1 MLERALE
8 IASGGGSLVLGL
20 VDSDL
25 RPYATR
31 GWHIEP
37 VGDQSTLLRVVFHM
51 DPALA
56 HVPKVGGSISV
67 TTADLFTYEAIQ
79 AIGVIRSVGEPAEE
93 TLQGMRSRVDAFV
106 RRLTLAHQ
114 DSEETIRQMLPPD
127 FTEIVFE
134 PDEFRVQTPGKASS
148 QGASR

>member
-1 MLERALE
+1 MERVLQ
-8 IASGGGSLVLGL
+8 IASGGGSLIIGL

-37 VGDQSTLLRVVFHM
+37 VSEQPTLLRVVLYQ
-51 DPALA
+51 DPALT
-56 HVPKVGGSISV
+56 HVPDLGASISV

-79 AIGVIRSVGEPAEE
+79 TIGVIRSVGEPTQE
-93 TLQGMRSRVDAFV
+93 TLRGLRNRVEAFLQ
-106 RRLTLAHQ
+106 RLSLAHQ
-114 DSEETIRQMLPPD
+114 DSEETVRQMLPPD

-134 PDEFRVQTPGKASS
+134 PDEFRVQTPGQPSS